1 MALPHYRP
9 AALADLEDIYDHIA
23 RDNPPRAWS
32 FLEELREAGRSIA
45 EHPRAGWARPE
56 LGQGIR
62 SRAHGNYV
70 IFYWLRNNRVE
81 ILRVIHGARD
91 IPAIFGRR

>member
-23 RDNPPRAWS
+23 QDNPPRAWS
-32 FLEELREAGRSIA
+32 FLEELREAGRRIA
-45 EHPRAGWARPE
+45 EHPRAGRARPE
-56 LGQGIR
+56 LGRGIR

-70 IFYWLRNNRVE
+70 IFYWVRNSRVE